1 MKPGKIKLSKEGKCL
16 KQALHSQLLIYVP
29 FEFDRINLN
38 KQQDGRLNVSCYDGF
53 FWRFNIV
60 VGTPR
65 DKEYSNLNTMLS
77 KKKRST

>member
-53 FWRFNIV
+53 FGDSISWLARQE
-60 VGTPR
+60 T
-65 DKEYSNLNTMLS
+65 KS
-77 KKKRST
+77 KTT

>member
-16 KQALHSQLLIYVP
+16 KQALDSQLLIYVP

-53 FWRFNIV
+53 F
-60 VGTPR
+60 
-65 DKEYSNLNTMLS
+65 
-77 KKKRST
+77 